1 MVKKN
6 DANDIEMLIKNA
18 REFFEKRK
26 VQMEQSKYKQLI
38 LNFSA
43 LFAGVLLGIILKY
56 TCPDAVIQ
64 ALIKNLLSPVTT
76 MFLNALKVIVGPLVF
91 FSIASSIADFGD
103 MKSLGRIAGK
113 VITGYSITSF
123 IAIGIGAL
131 VWFIFPIGDPSLK
144 ALVSDAA
151 DSTIANGQNVS
162 TSVLDEIIDI
172 VPSEIVSPFLKED
185 MLQII
190 FLAVLMG
197 VAVSAVA
204 DKLHVFK
211 DIISDGY
218 LVCSRITTIIINIMP
233 LAIFCSMAKMV
244 FNMEI
249 KSLLSVFVWVPV
261 IYLGDIMMLGVYSLI
276 IMIFARLNPITFF
289 KKYYPTMV
297 VAFTLASSNAAL
309 PTSMETCGKSLG
321 ISKKIYAFSL
331 PLGATINMDG
341 SCVTLMLSSL
351 FMAKIYGISITPAII
366 MQLVFS
372 IYILS
377 VGAPGVPGAALICLS
392 LLVPQIGVPSN
403 SISIVMGLY
412 ALVGMMQVLTN
423 VTGDAVVTLAV
434 ARGEKL
440 VDVEKFKA

>member
-1 MVKKN
+1 
-6 DANDIEMLIKNA
+6 
-18 REFFEKRK
+18 
-26 VQMEQSKYKQLI
+26 
-38 LNFSA
+38 
-43 LFAGVLLGIILKY
+43 
-56 TCPDAVIQ
+56 
-64 ALIKNLLSPVTT
+64 
-76 MFLNALKVIVGPLVF
+76 
-91 FSIASSIADFGD
+91 
-103 MKSLGRIAGK
+103 
-113 VITGYSITSF
+113 
-123 IAIGIGAL
+123 
-131 VWFIFPIGDPSLK
+131 
-144 ALVSDAA
+144 
-151 DSTIANGQNVS
+151 
-162 TSVLDEIIDI
+162 
-172 VPSEIVSPFLKED
+172 
-185 MLQII
+185 
-190 FLAVLMG
+190 
-197 VAVSAVA
+197 
-204 DKLHVFK
+204 
-211 DIISDGY
+211 
-218 LVCSRITTIIINIMP
+218 
-233 LAIFCSMAKMV
+233 
-244 FNMEI
+244 
-249 KSLLSVFVWVPV
+249 
-261 IYLGDIMMLGVYSLI
+261 MMLLVYSVI
-276 IMIFARLNPITFF
+276 IMVFARLNPIKFF

-309 PTSMETCGKSLG
+309 PTSMETCGKNLG
-321 ISKKIYAFSL
+321 IDKKIYAFSL